1 MPFSHSYVA
10 LFLFSLGLDAGAGA
24 EGEEI
29 EIHGDTLKG
38 TGKCRKMQTANLK
51 FDIRSQGR
59 LRDNVSPPHSDPFA
73 RRKWTDSFGVGTV
86 QAKSGKLTQSQNDC
100 TGKSDVASLK
110 HSSVFASWV
119 ETYPE
124 WIFLCLTCILLCQ
137 EDLDDIWWLCTK
149 NRFDAAI
156 RTETDHLRLKG
167 CKAERWHGNVVEIER
182 LLLQMSGARD
192 TVK

>member
-1 MPFSHSYVA
+1 MSSFASIENQLIPSDTIGCTNLSDLLEGNVPFSHSYVA

-29 EIHGDTLKG
+29 EIHGDTLNR
-38 TGKCRKMQTANLK
+38 TGKCRKMQKELNLK

-73 RRKWTDSFGVGTV
+73 RRKWTDSFAFSGVGTV

-110 HSSVFASWV
+110 HSSVFAS
-119 ETYPE
+119 
-124 WIFLCLTCILLCQ
+124 
-137 EDLDDIWWLCTK
+137 
-149 NRFDAAI
+149 
-156 RTETDHLRLKG
+156 
-167 CKAERWHGNVVEIER
+167 
-182 LLLQMSGARD
+182 
-192 TVK
+192 